1 MGRAPSRAA
10 SAGGVALAVLLALM
24 LTPDVAHAW
33 TPGTHIFLGEAVMRS
48 LPLLPSS
55 IAELL
60 AAFPYDFLYGSIAAD
75 TSIAKK
81 YAAAGRHCHSWNVG
95 FEIHDNA
102 DSEPLRAF
110 ALGYLAHLAADSVA
124 HNYFVPHQLTITSS
138 TAALGHSYW
147 ESRFDTHIGERFSRT
162 AKQLILRDHAHSDEH
177 LDRILSPTIFSTPT
191 NRRIFRG
198 MVYVADTESWQRIFH
213 LIEEKSRW
221 DLTEREVDSYM
232 SRAFDYI
239 IDLMTRLDH
248 AEPYKLDP
256 AGTDPLREAKK
267 VRRAAL
273 RRGGEEHVLEQAQHH
288 FGMPPSKLHYAVKL
302 SEPLYPPRA
311 DSN

>member
-1 MGRAPSRAA
+1 MTRASTRAL
-10 SAGGVALAVLLALM
+10 SAGAIGLAVLLALV
-24 LTPDVAHAW
+24 LTPAVAHAW
-33 TPGTHIFLGEAVMRS
+33 TPGTHIFLGEAIMRS
-48 LPLLPSS
+48 LALLPSG

-60 AAFPYDFLYGSIAAD
+60 AAYPYDFLYGSIAAD

-81 YAAAGRHCHSWNVG
+81 YAAAGRHCHSWTVG

-102 DSEPLRAF
+102 ETEPLRAF
-110 ALGYLAHLAADSVA
+110 GLGYLAHLAADSVA

-147 ESRFDTHIGERFSRT
+147 ESRFDTHIGDRFSRT

-177 LDRILSPTIFSTPT
+177 LDRILSPTIFSTST

-213 LIEEKSRW
+213 LVEEKSRW
-221 DLTEREVDSYM
+221 DLSEEEVVIYM
-232 SRAFDYI
+232 ARAFDYI
-239 IDLMTRLDH
+239 VDLLTRLDR

-256 AGTDPLREAKK
+256 AGTIALRSAKK

-273 RRGGEEHVLEQAQHH
+273 RRGGEEHVHEQAQHH
-288 FGMPPSKLHYAVKL
+288 FGMPPSVLRYAVKL
-302 SEPLYPPRA
+302 PEPLYPPR
-311 DSN
+311 DDNS

>member
-1 MGRAPSRAA
+1 MTRASPRALP
-10 SAGGVALAVLLALM
+10 AGAIALAVLLALV
-24 LTPDVAHAW
+24 LIPADAYAW
-33 TPGTHIFLGEAVMRS
+33 TPGTHIFLGEAIMRS
-48 LPLLPSS
+48 LPLLPSG

-60 AAFPYDFLYGSIAAD
+60 AAYPYDFLYGSIAAD

-102 DSEPLRAF
+102 ESEPLRAF
-110 ALGYLAHLAADSVA
+110 ALGYLAHLAADAVA

-162 AKQLILRDHAHSDEH
+162 AKQLILRDHTHSDEH
-177 LDRILSPTIFSTPT
+177 LDRILSPTIFSTST

-213 LIEEKSRW
+213 LVEEKSRW
-221 DLTEREVDSYM
+221 DLSEEEVEVYM
-232 SRAFDYI
+232 ARAFDYI
-239 IDLMTRLDH
+239 VDLLTRLDR

-256 AGTDPLREAKK
+256 AGTIPLRAAKK

-273 RRGGEEHVLEQAQHH
+273 RRGGEEHVHEQAQQH
-288 FGMPPSKLHYAVKL
+288 FGMPPSKLKYAVKL
-302 SEPLYPPRA
+302 PEPLYPPR
-311 DSN
+311 DDNS

>member
-1 MGRAPSRAA
+1 MRASPRAR
-10 SAGGVALAVLLALM
+10 SAGALCLAVLLALV
-24 LTPDVAHAW
+24 LTPSVAHAW
-33 TPGTHIFLGEAVMRS
+33 TPGTHIFLGEAIMRS
-48 LPLLPSS
+48 LPLLPAAV
-55 IAELL
+55 AELL

-75 TSIAKK
+75 TSMAKK

-95 FEIHDNA
+95 FEIHDSA
-102 DSEPLRAF
+102 ESEPLRAF
-110 ALGYLAHLAADSVA
+110 ALGYLSHLAADSVA

-177 LDRILSPTIFSTPT
+177 LDRILSPTIFSTST

-213 LIEEKSRW
+213 LVEEKSRW
-221 DLTEREVDSYM
+221 DLSEQEVEIYM
-232 SRAFDYI
+232 ARAFDYI
-239 IDLMTRLDH
+239 VDLLTRLDR

-256 AGTDPLREAKK
+256 AGTIPLRAAKK

-273 RRGGEEHVLEQAQHH
+273 RRGGEEHVHEQAQHH
-288 FGMPPSKLHYAVKL
+288 FGMPPSALHYAVKL
-302 SEPLYPPRA
+302 PEPLYPPRP
-311 DSN
+311 DNT

>member
-1 MGRAPSRAA
+1 MARVMSRAFP
-10 SAGGVALAVLLALM
+10 VALAVLTALV
-24 LTPDVAHAW
+24 LTPSDAYAW

-48 LPLLPSS
+48 LPLLPSG

-95 FEIHDNA
+95 FEIHDHA
-102 DSEPLRAF
+102 ESEPLRAF
-110 ALGYLAHLAADSVA
+110 GLGYLAHLAADSVA

-147 ESRFDTHIGERFSRT
+147 ESRFDTHIGEQFSRT
-162 AKQLILRDHAHSDEH
+162 AKQLILRDHSHSDGH
-177 LDRILSPTIFSTPT
+177 LDRILSPTLFSTTT

-198 MVYVADTESWQRIFH
+198 MVHVADTESWQRIFH
-213 LIEEKSRW
+213 LMEEKSRW
-221 DLTEREVDSYM
+221 DLAEREVEIYM
-232 SRAFDYI
+232 ARAFDYI
-239 IDLMTRLDH
+239 IDLLTRLDR

-256 AGTDPLREAKK
+256 AGTLALRAAKK

-273 RRGGEEHVLEQAQHH
+273 RRGGEDHVHEQAQQH
-288 FGMPPSKLHYAVKL
+288 FGMPPSRLTYASKLP
-302 SEPLYPPRA
+302 EPLYPPRA
-311 DSN
+311 ASS

>member
-1 MGRAPSRAA
+1 MTRASPRAV
-10 SAGGVALAVLLALM
+10 SAGAIGLAVLLALV
-24 LTPDVAHAW
+24 LTPAVAHAW

-48 LPLLPSS
+48 LALLPPNV
-55 IAELL
+55 AELL
-60 AAFPYDFLYGSIAAD
+60 AAYPYDFLYGSIAAD

-81 YAAAGRHCHSWNVG
+81 YAAAGRHSHSWNVG
-95 FEIHDNA
+95 LEIHDNA
-102 DSEPLRAF
+102 ESEPLRAF
-110 ALGYLAHLAADSVA
+110 GLGYLAHLAADSVA
-124 HNYFVPHQLTITSS
+124 HNYFVPHQLAITSS

-162 AKQLILRDHAHSDEH
+162 AKQLILRDHTHSDEH

-213 LIEEKSRW
+213 LVEEKSRW
-221 DLTEREVDSYM
+221 DLSEQEVEIYM
-232 SRAFDYI
+232 ARAFDFI
-239 IDLMTRLDH
+239 IDLLKRLDR

-256 AGTDPLREAKK
+256 SGTVALRAAKK

-273 RRGGEEHVLEQAQHH
+273 RRGGEEHVHEQAQHH
-288 FGMPPSKLHYAVKL
+288 FGMPPSVLHYAVGL
-302 SEPLYPPRA
+302 PEPLYPPRP
-311 DSN
+311 DNS

>member
-1 MGRAPSRAA
+1 MTRASKRAL
-10 SAGGVALAVLLALM
+10 SAGTIGLAVLLALV
-24 LTPDVAHAW
+24 LTPAVAHAW
-33 TPGTHIFLGEAVMRS
+33 TPGTHIFLGEAIMRS
-48 LPLLPSS
+48 LPLLPSG

-60 AAFPYDFLYGSIAAD
+60 AAYPYDFLYGSIAAD

-102 DSEPLRAF
+102 ESEPLRAF
-110 ALGYLAHLAADSVA
+110 GLGYLAHLAADSVA

-177 LDRILSPTIFSTPT
+177 LDRILSPTIFSTST

-213 LIEEKSRW
+213 LVEEKSRW
-221 DLTEREVDSYM
+221 DLSEEEVEIYM
-232 SRAFDYI
+232 ARAFDYI
-239 IDLMTRLDH
+239 IDLLTRLDR

-256 AGTDPLREAKK
+256 AGTIPLRAAKK

-273 RRGGEEHVLEQAQHH
+273 RRGGEEHVHEQAQQH
-288 FGMPPSKLHYAVKL
+288 FGMPPSALRYAVKL
-302 SEPLYPPRA
+302 PEPLYPPR
-311 DSN
+311 DDNS